1 MISILTVSIANT
13 ARKCL
18 QVELLVPFSGFWLVV
33 GLVEQVTKQLT
44 ASVLLIV
51 VVVEL
56 VVVLIVLIHMYV
68 AGSGLQC
75 PSPVQVAVMMS
86 LGTKPS
92 SQVKVMDDPSNVVV

>member
-51 VVVEL
+51 VVV
-56 VVVLIVLIHMYV
+56 VVLIVLIHMYV
-68 AGSGLQC
+68 AGSVLQC